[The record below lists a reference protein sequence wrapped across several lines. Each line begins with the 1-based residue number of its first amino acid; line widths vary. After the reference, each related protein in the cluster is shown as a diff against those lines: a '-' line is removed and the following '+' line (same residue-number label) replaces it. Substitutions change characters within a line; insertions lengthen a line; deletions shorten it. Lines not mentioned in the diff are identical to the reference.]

1 MALHC
6 DRMDGLVVKS
16 AEEALEM
23 ENINYVIPFIKEN
36 MKMS

>member
-1 MALHC
+1 MALRC

-23 ENINYVIPFIKEN
+23 ENIIMYFPLLGKI
-36 MKMS
+36 